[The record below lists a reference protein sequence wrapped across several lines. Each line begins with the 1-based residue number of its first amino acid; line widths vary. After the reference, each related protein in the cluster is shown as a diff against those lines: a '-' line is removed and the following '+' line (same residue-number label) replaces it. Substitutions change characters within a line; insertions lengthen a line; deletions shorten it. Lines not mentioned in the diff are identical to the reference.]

1 MQFFFHNIPC
11 LKETMSPRTPDES
24 PKHQPET
31 NDPIDHTFRVIRS
44 EEILGGQTE
53 ILIRHGSDIYRLR
66 LTRSGKL
73 ILTK

>member
-1 MQFFFHNIPC
+1 MQFFFHNILC
-11 LKETMSPRTPDES
+11 LKETMPQETPDES
-24 PKHQPET
+24 LKHQSEK
-31 NDPIDHTFRVIRS
+31 NDTVNHTFRVIRS